1 MKLGQKVLLYFKRGM
16 FWLGWLVL
24 TGVFVLVCTLLL
36 DVSEKAQQDEDCV
49 LTVDDIDF
57 NTAVKT
63 AECNI
68 RLYST
73 TITITLAN
81 FLIPTIFSFIVTLE
95 EYSPKSQLIVDLTR
109 NIIFRL
115 ATLFRCTIANQHS
128 RCRGRHPKSMGSQ
141 FHDLRPH

>member
-115 ATLFRCTIANQHS
+115 AGLVVVMIKLIDTNKYKLQ
-128 RCRGRHPKSMGSQ
+128 Q
-141 FHDLRPH
+141 